1 MSINGVKQLKRLVVH
16 YCHWGGSSAHLR
28 AFVQGD
34 EIVRF
39 ARENPEIEI
48 VAKKRPGHPFLVAEY
63 LNGKTHEIGIKNK
76 DQKAILSTIYQL
88 RNRSGRD
95 KSTLNYWGRP
105 QTHHPSIQGRWSPVA
120 NDASAQQQQQQQTS
134 E

>member
-1 MSINGVKQLKRLVVH
+1 MLRNARGTRFLSQNTVHRSGYDPGNGLDMLTIA
-16 YCHWGGSSAHLR
+16 CR
-28 AFVQGD
+28 AV
-34 EIVRF
+34 
-39 ARENPEIEI
+39 
-48 VAKKRPGHPFLVAEY
+48 
-63 LNGKTHEIGIKNK
+63 NGKTHEIGIKNK

-120 NDASAQQQQQQQTS
+120 NDASAQQQQQQQIS